1 MKKLVSRINSI
12 VINVDDDVY
21 LSHIRNNVAFTVK
34 VPVNASETI
43 EKWLCMHMS
52 EDDCTHAYEKMVKT
66 LNGLLHLNM
75 PYRIRPFKRTY
86 KTRYFIDENEVHT
99 SDCGDEFDSTSMGF
113 KLIVGDVD
121 SIAIRNDE
129 YRIVV
134 KSNMDMEVYE
144 DTTDQLIFRFPMYT
158 VNPDELAVLKLFKED
173 CLLLLR
179 KFSNLA
185 LQLRAKKIT
194 DHAKRSILIDAARC
208 NFNEDSLKQLANAFL
223 KYDGLA
229 LMQTSHNN
237 PVVGLLPNTLWVY
250 YGIDRISMWAYGD
263 NGSEIDHIVIKSEPK
278 SYIKEVIDP
287 LFGRL
292 INSFKFKEVI
302 K

>member
-1 MKKLVSRINSI
+1 MEKLVSRINSI
-12 VINVDDDVY
+12 VINIDDDVY

-52 EDDCTHAYEKMVKT
+52 EDDHAYEKMVKS
-66 LNGLLHLNM
+66 LNGMLHLNM

-86 KTRYFIDENEVHT
+86 KTVYYLDDHEIHT
-99 SDCGDEFDSTSMGF
+99 NSYADDEFDSTSMGF

-158 VNPDELAVLKLFKED
+158 VNPNELAVLKLFKDD
-173 CLLLLR
+173 CILLLR

-208 NFNEDSLKQLANAFL
+208 NFNEDSLKKLAKVFF
-223 KYDGLA
+223 KYDELA

-278 SYIKEVIDP
+278 SYIKELIDP
-287 LFGRL
+287 LFERL
-292 INSFKFKEVI
+292 NFNCR
-302 K
+302 

>member
-1 MKKLVSRINSI
+1 MKNLVSRISSI

-34 VPVNASETI
+34 VPINANASETI

-52 EDDCTHAYEKMVKT
+52 EDDHAYEKMVKA
-66 LNGLLHLNM
+66 LNGMLHLNM
-75 PYRIRPFKRTY
+75 PIVYAHSRKRTY
-86 KTRYFIDENEVHT
+86 KTSYFIDDHEIHT
-99 SDCGDEFDSTSMGF
+99 NSYADDEFDSTSMGF

-158 VNPDELAVLKLFKED
+158 VNPNELAVLKLFKDD
-173 CLLLLR
+173 CILLLR

-208 NFNEDSLKQLANAFL
+208 NFNEDSLKKLAKVFF
-223 KYDGLA
+223 KYDKLA

-278 SYIKEVIDP
+278 SYIKELIDP
-287 LFGRL
+287 LWRA
-292 INSFKFKEVI
+292 I
-302 K
+302 KAPSRA

>member
-1 MKKLVSRINSI
+1 MKALASRINSI

-34 VPVNASETI
+34 VPINANASETI

-52 EDDCTHAYEKMVKT
+52 EDDHAYEKIINS
-66 LNGLLHLNM
+66 LNGMLHLNM

-86 KTRYFIDENEVHT
+86 KTVYYLDDHEIHT
-99 SDCGDEFDSTSMGF
+99 NSYADDEFDSTSMGF

-121 SIAIRNDE
+121 SIAIHNDE

-144 DTTDQLIFRFPMYT
+144 NTTDQLIFRFPMYT
-158 VNPDELAVLKLFKED
+158 VNPNELAVFKLFKDD
-173 CLLLLR
+173 CLFLLR

-208 NFNEDSLKQLANAFL
+208 NFHEDSLKKLAKVFF

-250 YGIDRISMWAYGD
+250 YGNDRISMWAYGD
-263 NGSEIDHIVIKSEPK
+263 NGSEIDHIVIKSEPE
-278 SYIKEVIDP
+278 SYIKELIDP
-287 LFGRL
+287 LWRA
-292 INSFKFKEVI
+292 I
-302 K
+302 KAPSRA

>member
-1 MKKLVSRINSI
+1 METLASRINSI
-12 VINVDDDVY
+12 VINIDDDVY

-52 EDDCTHAYEKMVKT
+52 EDDHAYEKMVKS
-66 LNGLLHLNM
+66 LNGMLHLNM
-75 PYRIRPFKRTY
+75 PYRTRPFKRTY
-86 KTRYFIDENEVHT
+86 KTVYYLDDHEIHT
-99 SDCGDEFDSTSMGF
+99 NSYADDEFDSTSMGF

-158 VNPDELAVLKLFKED
+158 VNPNELAVLKLFKDD
-173 CLLLLR
+173 CLLILR

-208 NFNEDSLKQLANAFL
+208 NFNEDSLKKLAKVFF
-223 KYDGLA
+223 KYDLLA

-278 SYIKEVIDP
+278 SYIKELIDP
-287 LFGRL
+287 LFESLNFNCR
-292 INSFKFKEVI
+292 
-302 K
+302 